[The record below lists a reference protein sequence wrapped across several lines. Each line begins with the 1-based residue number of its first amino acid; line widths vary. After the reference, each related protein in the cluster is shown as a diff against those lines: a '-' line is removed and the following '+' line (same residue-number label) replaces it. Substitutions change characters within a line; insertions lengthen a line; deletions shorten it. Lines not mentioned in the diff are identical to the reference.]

1 MNHDDSIEQFI
12 RDAFEQNFEDIR
24 RDSGHV
30 ISPQIKE
37 LALNQVLVYWRKLRE
52 VAENVTETE
61 VKLHLPN
68 QKTTAGRK
76 FSIEGIVDIV
86 RANDRVIMYDIK
98 THEADYVRA
107 HPEEYEQQLNVY
119 AYIWQHLR
127 GQDLDETAIIATAYP
142 PAVREAIASRDPA
155 TIAQALLNWDPLIK
169 LSFKPEGVTAMIEDF
184 AHIVDQIE
192 ENHFSPT
199 PVEKLRERVGK
210 SDNSLFATAICR
222 YCDARFSCSAYRS
235 YASTAKGYAIEQ
247 VFKEYYNDLGPEL
260 EREDWTTTT
269 LDAAPDSATLADIV

>member
-1 MNHDDSIEQFI
+1 MTGHDPIEQFI
-12 RDAFEQNFEDIR
+12 REAFEQNFEDIR

-30 ISPQIKE
+30 ISPNIKE
-37 LALNQVLVYWRKLRE
+37 LALNQVLFYWKKLKE
-52 VAENVTETE
+52 VAESITETE

-68 QKTTAGRK
+68 QKTTLGRK
-76 FSIEGIVDIV
+76 FSIEGVVDIV

-119 AYIWQHLR
+119 AYIWHHLR
-127 GQDLDETAIIATAYP
+127 GQQLDETAIIATAYP
-142 PAVREAIASRDPA
+142 PTVREAIASRDPA
-155 TIAQALLNWDPLIK
+155 TVARVLSSWDPLIV
-169 LSFKPEGVTAMIEDF
+169 LPFKPENVKAMIADF
-184 AHIVDQIE
+184 ARIVDQIE

-199 PVEKLRERVGK
+199 PVEKLHQRVGK

-222 YCDARFSCSAYRS
+222 YCDARFSCSAYRA
-235 YASTAKGYAIEQ
+235 YASTAKGYAIERS
-247 VFKEYYNDLGPEL
+247 FKEYYNDLGPDP

-269 LDAAPDSATLADIV
+269 LDSAPDSATLADII